1 METLL
6 SQGYQ
11 GTVYL
16 VEKAGQ
22 KYVVKRPSGSWLTA
36 WLRKRMLDREYAA
49 YQRLAGIPGVPN
61 CIDYLPGREL
71 RLEFVDGESLRAA
84 GEDLSDKLGFFER
97 FQELIQAMHAAGV
110 AHADMKRKE
119 NILVDARGRPWLI
132 DFGAAVLA
140 NAAGGGFL
148 FEQARRTDLNAWFKL
163 KYQLLRVEPSAD
175 DLRLFQP
182 TGAELVARRLRRF
195 WRKLTRRQQRNAAR
209 KRSS

>member
-16 VEKAGQ
+16 VEEGDR
-22 KYVVKRPSGSWLTA
+22 KYVLKRPTGSWLTA
-36 WLRKRMLDREYAA
+36 WLRRRMLSREHAA
-49 YQRLAGIPGVPN
+49 YQRLAGIHGVPN

-71 RLEFVDGESLRAA
+71 RLEFIDGESLRVA
-84 GEDLSDKLGFFER
+84 GEGLDDKLGFFEA
-97 FQELIQAMHAAGV
+97 FKELIEAIHVAGV

-119 NILVDARGRPWLI
+119 NILVDGQGRPWLI

-140 NAAGGGFL
+140 DARGGGFL

-163 KYQLLRVEPSAD
+163 KYQFLRVEPSAE
-175 DLRLFQP
+175 DLLLFRP
-182 TGAELVARRLRRF
+182 TGAELVARHIRRF
-195 WRKLTRRQQRNAAR
+195 WRKMTRRQQRNAAR
-209 KRSS
+209 NRRP